1 MQPDINMQQIPQPQ
15 MMVQN
20 PQLQMGN
27 PQQIPQSQ
35 LYQVVQTDSTK
46 TRCEKFSHMIIG
58 SYNIPLMVFLVL
70 MGSSLH
76 FIKSLLF
83 GENYPSGS
91 LCFSSFGNLLF
102 ALFVWGPMAIKIE
115 KKTSTVR
122 YGTLYALNNSILSIV
137 TLSFPLCVKTIWK
150 FVLFESLLIAFSN
163 RDKKMKFFC
172 CKLGGN
178 AVIISTIV
186 YHFVFNM
193 TSFLSLLITVGYTF
207 LYKRSLINKLG
218 FSNEKVERV
227 ENWCLINWLKN
238 KLTTF
243 ITLKDVLEK
252 EKQKQPLVQNDSVQN
267 VNNSSFIPMNMYPN
281 YYSGVAPGMQQ
292 MQPMPQMS
300 QAEGIRTVDS
310 NDNLH

>member
-27 PQQIPQSQ
+27 PPQIPQNQ

-46 TRCEKFSHMIIG
+46 TRCEKFSRMLTG

-70 MGSSLH
+70 MGSSLC
-76 FIKSLLF
+76 FIKSLLY
-83 GENYPSGS
+83 GVNESGS
-91 LCFSSFGNLLF
+91 LCSSAFGNLLF

-115 KKTSTVR
+115 KNTSTVR
-122 YGTLYALNNSILSIV
+122 YGALYGLNNAILSIT
-137 TLSFPLCVKTIWK
+137 TLSFPLTVTTIWK
-150 FVLFESLLIAFSN
+150 FIFFETLLIAFSN
-163 RDKKMKFFC
+163 RDKKMRFFC

-178 AVIISTIV
+178 AVIISTIAF
-186 YHFVFNM
+186 HLVFNI
-193 TSFLSLLITVGYTF
+193 TSFFSLLITVGYTF
-207 LYKRSLINKLG
+207 LYKRRLINKFG

-238 KLTTF
+238 KLITF
-243 ITLKDVLEK
+243 ITLKEVLEK
-252 EKQKQPLVQNDSVQN
+252 EKQNQPLVQNDNIQN

-281 YYSGVAPGMQQ
+281 YYSGVAPQI
-292 MQPMPQMS
+292 QPMPQMS
-300 QAEGIRTVDS
+300 QVDGIRTVDS
-310 NDNLH
+310 NGNLQ